1 MQTPPFLGHVHAK
14 ALTTPVGKS
23 TQFAGRGAGPIKAL
37 HLAPAHL
44 PDYEMAEQVARA
56 IAPYGIDTVVHLLP
70 PRDTLAKDTLAK
82 DTQEGK
88 GGPFHFKLV
97 EDPLTRQMKPLTIK
111 AGQPDATAEQQ
122 RIEQLVANMRQ
133 GTLNHQPEPFT
144 SHWMQD
150 HVHFGPT
157 RLVTQMVEKGYIKKK
172 LAYDSIA
179 QNYYGKP
186 LLQQSPIAM
195 DYGNVFLD
203 IKKPDGSR
211 CHLVG
216 ERILNDMKQYL
227 ASNQIIEDKGVQL
240 EDWAKYF
247 LAKRLGVKAEEV
259 IYMPEANFHL
269 DMMITPLTYP
279 DILVQDP
286 AMCLKVLETSLAA
299 LKEASKK
306 NSSLS
311 ESQKREQDELL
322 ALLYRTRHHEE
333 YLLDNQYASMSKV
346 MDTLK
351 MHGFNPIPAPLV
363 YGHLEVGPNPDKAKA
378 MTFFGTKEGESDCVN
393 FANAHIHQ
401 MPAGIEPAG
410 QMPDGR
416 LVMLTMASSRPTLNR
431 FAKEAILKCLPK
443 GSEVVMM
450 SGGKGPKGYDGDPPK
465 TYFEWELNKAW
476 GGFHCTFAEEMQ
488 PSFYATA

>member
-1 MQTPPFLGHVHAK
+1 MQTPPSLRPVLVNSTAK
-14 ALTTPVGKS
+14 SVSTH
-23 TQFAGRGAGPIKAL
+23 TQFSGRGAGPIKAL

-44 PDYEMAEQVARA
+44 PDYEMAEHVARA

-70 PRDTLAKDTLAK
+70 PRDTVAKDTL
-82 DTQEGK
+82 EGK
-88 GGPFHFKLV
+88 GVPFHFKLV

-111 AGQPDATAEQQ
+111 TDQPDATAEQQ
-122 RIEQLVANMRQ
+122 RIEQIVANMRK

-150 HVHFGPT
+150 HVQFGPT
-157 RLVTQMVEKGYIKKK
+157 HLKTEITKGDPQKKRV
-172 LAYDSIA
+172 YESIA
-179 QNYYGKP
+179 QVYGKSHVE
-186 LLQQSPIAM
+186 QHSVSM
-195 DYGNVFLD
+195 DYGNMFLD

-216 ERILNDMKQYL
+216 ESILNDMKQYL
-227 ASNQIIEDKGVQL
+227 SSNKIIEDKGVQL
-240 EDWAKYF
+240 EDWAKHF
-247 LAKRLGVKAEEV
+247 LARRLGVKAEEV
-259 IYMPEANFHL
+259 IYMPEPNFHL
-269 DMMITPLTYP
+269 DMMMTPLTYP

-286 AMCLKVLETSLAA
+286 QMCAQVLEAA
-299 LKEASKK
+299 LADLKARPR
-306 NSSLS
+306 LS
-311 ESQKREQDELL
+311 DAQQQEQNELKD
-322 ALLYRTRHHEE
+322 LLYKTRKEE
-333 YLLDNQYASMSKV
+333 AYLTENKYASMAQV

-363 YGHLEVGPNPDKAKA
+363 YGHLDVGPNPDKVQSF
-378 MTFFGTKEGESDCVN
+378 TFFGTKEGESDCVN

-401 MPAGIEPAG
+401 MPAGSLPAGQMPAGSPTG

-416 LVMLTMASSRPTLNR
+416 LVMLTMASSRPSLNR
-431 FAKEAILKCLPK
+431 YAKEAILKSLPK

-450 SGGKGPKGYDGDPPK
+450 SGGKGPRGYDGDAPK

-488 PSFYATA
+488 PSFYANA